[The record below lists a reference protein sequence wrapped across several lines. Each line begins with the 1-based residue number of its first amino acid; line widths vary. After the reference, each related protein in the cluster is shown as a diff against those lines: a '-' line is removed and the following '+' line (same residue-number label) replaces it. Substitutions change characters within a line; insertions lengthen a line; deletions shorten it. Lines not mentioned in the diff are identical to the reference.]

1 MTNIKRRINKWIQH
15 KLAWIPFSKNTN
27 IDTEALYKL
36 RAFTKRN
43 NKSNLDPTIPV
54 GQSDQSTNI
63 STPVFTDGQAPTG
76 VEFPDS
82 YKDDQHK
89 KSMMNIKGKKK
100 GDVGKND
107 DDSNLIYSEP
117 NLQST
122 G

>member
-1 MTNIKRRINKWIQH
+1 MFAK
-15 KLAWIPFSKNTN
+15 KNN
-27 IDTEALYKL
+27 SNFKVIFNYHHFKQQ
-36 RAFTKRN
+36 RN
-43 NKSNLDPTIPV
+43 HHNHHQYYQYNKSNLDPTIPV

-89 KSMMNIKGKKK
+89 NSDGGGNSEKKKVKGKKK

>member
-1 MTNIKRRINKWIQH
+1 M
-15 KLAWIPFSKNTN
+15 
-27 IDTEALYKL
+27 EE
-36 RAFTKRN
+36 
-43 NKSNLDPTIPV
+43 

>member
-1 MTNIKRRINKWIQH
+1 MSRQILKEESINGFNINWLGYHFQ
-15 KLAWIPFSKNTN
+15 S
-27 IDTEALYKL
+27 
-36 RAFTKRN
+36 
-43 NKSNLDPTIPV
+43 
-54 GQSDQSTNI
+54 QSDQSTNI

-89 KSMMNIKGKKK
+89 ESMMNIKGKKK

-107 DDSNLIYSEP
+107 NDSNLIYSEP